1 MFLIQLLQEREKQH
15 LALHVP
21 SPGLSSL
28 GAQVTTGV
36 RLSTSVISSMELEE
50 GTHWVGM
57 IMTHISEEIY
67 KLVDV
72 FSG

>member
-36 RLSTSVISSMELEE
+36 RLSTSVISNMELDK
-50 GTHWVGM
+50 GTH
-57 IMTHISEEIY
+57 
-67 KLVDV
+67 
-72 FSG
+72 